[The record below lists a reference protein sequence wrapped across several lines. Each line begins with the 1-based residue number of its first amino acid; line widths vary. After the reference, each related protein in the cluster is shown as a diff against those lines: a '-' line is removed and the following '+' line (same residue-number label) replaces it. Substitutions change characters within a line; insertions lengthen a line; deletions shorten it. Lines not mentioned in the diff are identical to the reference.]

1 MALEDYYNNS
11 LWGLLRVYRWTVVCQ
26 NPSPLLNG
34 TTGLCVLPP
43 LQPRWLT
50 GSWPHPQDQETVL
63 FRRHSH
69 SQLQISQRLVTV
81 PGETSKLGCPT
92 QTKGKG
98 FTEISGLSLNTNKE
112 GSAPAAGS
120 HLTISGEWKTN
131 LPEGKG
137 RVGKTV
143 QNHGECVNE
152 PHSLPALPWAAS
164 IWD

>member
-1 MALEDYYNNS
+1 MWQCWAGQLSARIHSPS
-11 LWGLLRVYRWTVVCQ
+11 LMEPQGSVCF
-26 NPSPLLNG
+26 
-34 TTGLCVLPP
+34 LPCGP
-43 LQPRWLT
+43 
-50 GSWPHPQDQETVL
+50 GDSQEAGPIHRTRERFCFVG
-63 FRRHSH
+63 HSH
-69 SQLQISQRLVTV
+69 SQLRISQRLVTV

-112 GSAPAAGS
+112 GSAPDAGRR
-120 HLTISGEWKTN
+120 LTISRKWKTN

-143 QNHGECVNE
+143 QNHGESVNN

-164 IWD
+164 IGD